1 MLFLFV
7 IFLVAVI
14 GKVFG
19 ANEDQIMWAAAVA
32 IILVCVRYI
41 AIC

>member
-19 ANEDQIMWAAAVA
+19 ANEDQIMWAAAVV
-32 IILVCVRYI
+32 IILVFVWYI